1 MVLQHDICHID
12 SSTSLTTT
20 EVEYQ
25 HHLVHINTWHVTLP
39 EDIVLTRLQVDTVS
53 EIEYAIVTIE
63 HQFHSSTIQ
72 VLVAIEDSREVVV
85 IGSTGGK
92 VCMHLHLSLPLVS
105 SSLWQRDGII
115 VASIHKARISNLRP
129 AWSIPELHRRRDT
142 LPHIKLAVR
151 IETFPFFLTLL
162 TGQHK
167 APGNRTVGLIINK
180 H

>member
-1 MVLQHDICHID
+1 MVFQYDTRYID
-12 SSTSLTTT
+12 GSISLTTT

-25 HHLVHINTWHVTLP
+25 HHLIHIDTRHVALP
-39 EDIVLTRLQVDTVS
+39 EDIVLTSLQVDTVS
-53 EIEYAIVTIE
+53 EIEHAIVTIE
-63 HQFHSSTIQ
+63 HQFHSSAIQ

-92 VCMHLHLSLPLVS
+92 VCMHLHLSLPLVG
-105 SSLWQRDGII
+105 SSLWQCDGIV

-129 AWSIPELHRRRDT
+129 AWSIPELHRRCDA

-180 H
+180 N